1 MQFSVIFEA
10 QLADPTV
17 VHEHQVIHDCVEQ
30 AVLAEEMGFDRVW
43 AVEHHSLK
51 WYAHMSAP
59 EVFLSYVAARTSRIR
74 VGHGVVCMPFNFN
87 HPARVAERAAM
98 LDLLSGGRLD
108 LGAGRG
114 GTAQET
120 SLCGVD
126 RDRTTQEVEDAL
138 RIIGR
143 AWQKDELEY
152 RSELIRID
160 PHPILPR
167 PRQTPH
173 PPLFLACSRTETL
186 VQAAE
191 LGIGALVM
199 GFAGPES
206 IAGMRRV
213 YDTARAERTG
223 ERFVSTVVN
232 DHFSVL
238 CPTIVL
244 DDRAEAR
251 RIGIRGQRFFAQSIG
266 HWYGGA
272 GVPDEAVVDGAD
284 EAAEMRRA
292 AEQVEARLHEQS
304 IPVRPTATATFNAD
318 HAYGTAEDAIA
329 YVERLR
335 DAGADEV
342 MCLMQMGTV
351 PQEACLETLRQW
363 GDKVIPHFTGRPL
376 AGGRP
381 QGADARA
388 ETSPDRKINGD
399 HGGRTG

>member
-1 MQFSVIFEA
+1 MKFSVIFEA

-17 VHEHQVIHDCVEQ
+17 EHEHQVIHDCVEQ
-30 AVLAEEMGFDRVW
+30 AVLAEEMGFDRIW

-74 VGHGVVCMPFNFN
+74 IGHGVVCMPFRFN

-114 GTAQET
+114 GTEQET

-173 PPLFLACSRTETL
+173 PPLFLACSRAETL
-186 VQAAE
+186 TRAAE

-206 IAGMRRV
+206 IAEMRRA

-223 ERFVSTVVN
+223 EQFVSTVVN

-272 GVPDEAVVDGAD
+272 GIPDEAVVAGAD
-284 EAAEMRRA
+284 EAADMRRA
-292 AEQVEARLHEQS
+292 AEQVVARLHEQR

-335 DAGADEV
+335 DAGADEI

-363 GDKVIPHFTGRPL
+363 GEKVIPYFAEG
-376 AGGRP
+376 AG
-381 QGADARA
+381 AR
-388 ETSPDRKINGD
+388 
-399 HGGRTG
+399 

>member
-1 MQFSVIFEA
+1 MKFSVIFEA

-17 VHEHQVIHDCVEQ
+17 EREHQLLRDSVEQ
-30 AVLAEEMGFDRVW
+30 AVFAEEMGFDRIW

-59 EVFLSYVAARTSRIR
+59 EIFLTWVAARTSRIR

-114 GTAQET
+114 GTTQET

-126 RDRTTQEVEDAL
+126 KERTTQEVEEAL
-138 RIIGR
+138 RIIGK
-143 AWQKDELEY
+143 AWEKDELEHHGP
-152 RSELIRID
+152 LLDID

-167 PRQTPH
+167 PAQTPH

-186 VQAAE
+186 RQAAE
-191 LGIGALVM
+191 LGVGALVM
-199 GFAGPES
+199 GFAGPEA
-206 IAGMRRV
+206 IADMRGV
-213 YDTARAERTG
+213 YDAAIAARTPERH
-223 ERFVSTVVN
+223 VSSVVN

-244 DDRAEAR
+244 DDRETAR
-251 RIGIRGQRFFAQSIG
+251 SIGIRGQRFFAQSIG

-272 GVPDEAVVDGAD
+272 GIPDEAVVEGAD
-284 EAAEMRRA
+284 EAEEMRRA
-292 AEQVEARLHEQS
+292 AEQVVARLNEHH

-318 HAYGTAEDAIA
+318 HAYGTADDAIA

-335 DAGADEV
+335 DAGADEI
-342 MCLMQMGTV
+342 MCLIQMGTV
-351 PQEACLETLRQW
+351 PQEACMETLRQW
-363 GDKVIPHFTGRPL
+363 GEKVIPHFRESSL
-376 AGGRP
+376 SVA
-381 QGADARA
+381 
-388 ETSPDRKINGD
+388 N
-399 HGGRTG
+399 

>member
-1 MQFSVIFEA
+1 MKFSVIFEA

-17 VHEHQVIHDCVEQ
+17 EREHQVIRDCVEQ
-30 AVLAEEMGFDRVW
+30 AVLAEEMGFDRIW

-59 EVFLSYVAARTSRIR
+59 EIFLTWVAAKTRRIR

-126 RDRTTQEVEDAL
+126 RDRTTQEVEEAL
-138 RIIGR
+138 RIIGK
-143 AWQKDELEY
+143 AWQEEELEY
-152 RSELIRID
+152 HGELIRID

-167 PRQTPH
+167 PAQTPH

-186 VQAAE
+186 TQAAE

-206 IAGMRRV
+206 IKEMCAA
-213 YDTARAERTG
+213 YDAARAARTG
-223 ERFVSTVVN
+223 DRFVSTVVN

-244 DDRAEAR
+244 DDAEEAR
-251 RIGIRGQRFFAQSIG
+251 RVGIRGQRFFAQSIG

-272 GVPDEAVVDGAD
+272 GVPDEAVVAGAD
-284 EAAEMRRA
+284 EAAAMRQA
-292 AEQVEARLHEQS
+292 AEQVVARLNEQR
-304 IPVRPTATATFNAD
+304 IPVRPTSTATFNAD
-318 HAYGTAEDAIA
+318 HAYGSAEDAIA

-335 DAGADEV
+335 DAGADEI
-342 MCLMQMGTV
+342 MCLIQMGTV
-351 PQEACLETLRQW
+351 PQEVCLETLRQW
-363 GDKVIPHFTGRPL
+363 GAKVIPHFREGSR
-376 AGGRP
+376 
-381 QGADARA
+381 D
-388 ETSPDRKINGD
+388 
-399 HGGRTG
+399 

>member
-1 MQFSVIFEA
+1 MKFSVIFEA
-10 QLADPTV
+10 QLTDPTPER
-17 VHEHQVIHDCVEQ
+17 EHQVIRDSVEQ
-30 AVLAEEMGFDRVW
+30 AVLAERMGFDRIW

-59 EVFLSYVAARTSRIR
+59 EIFLTWVAAKTSTIRI
-74 VGHGVVCMPFNFN
+74 GHGVVCMPFAFN

-114 GTAQET
+114 GTQQET

-126 RDRTTQEVEDAL
+126 PDRTTQEVEEAL
-138 RIIGR
+138 RIIGK
-143 AWQKDELEY
+143 AWQSDELEY
-152 RSELIRID
+152 HGELIDID

-167 PRQTPH
+167 PQQLPH

-186 VQAAE
+186 TQAAE
-191 LGIGALVM
+191 LGVGALVM

-206 IAGMRRV
+206 IAAMRTA
-213 YDTARAERTG
+213 YDAARAARTDA
-223 ERFVSTVVN
+223 RCVSSVVN

-244 DDRAEAR
+244 DDGEQAR
-251 RIGIRGQRFFAQSIG
+251 RIGVRGQRFFAQSIG

-272 GVPDEAVVDGAD
+272 GVPDEAVVAGVD

-292 AEQVEARLHEQS
+292 AEQVVARLHEQH
-304 IPVRPTATATFNAD
+304 IPVRPTATATFHAD
-318 HAYGTAEDAIA
+318 HAYGTADDAIA

-342 MCLMQMGTV
+342 MCLIQMGTV

-363 GDKVIPHFTGRPL
+363 GEKVIPHF
-376 AGGRP
+376 
-381 QGADARA
+381 RA
-388 ETSPDRKINGD
+388 A
-399 HGGRTG
+399 